1 MSAPPQI
8 VEAGVSTGRR
18 LREQLPR
25 GRRRRQ
31 VPWWWIV
38 PGLLVVLALQYA
50 PVIAGGWYALTDYN
64 GITSPTYVG
73 FDNFSK
79 IFNDPVAR
87 SAIGHTIQLAVV
99 FVIGVNVLGL
109 AFALAINRA
118 LKTRHFIRAL
128 LFAPVV
134 LTPLATSYIWGFIFQ
149 VDGPL
154 NHVLGTVGLD
164 SLQKTWLGD
173 PTWALWC
180 VCAVFIWQ
188 GTGIAVLIYLA
199 GLQGIPEEL
208 DEAAMVDGA
217 STWYRVRRVTL
228 PLLAPAMTVNITLAL
243 IQGLRAFDQI
253 LALTNGGPLN
263 ATETLATQVWKQT
276 FSNGRFGYGSALA
289 VVLTALVFLASMIQL
304 AVLRANERRL

>member
-1 MSAPPQI
+1 
-8 VEAGVSTGRR
+8 VTTDRR
-18 LREQLPR
+18 LRAKLPR
-25 GRRRRQ
+25 GRRGR
-31 VPWWWIV
+31 VPWWWIL

-50 PVIAGGWYALTDYN
+50 PVIAGSWYALTDFT
-64 GITSPTYVG
+64 GIGKATYVG
-73 FDNFSK
+73 LDNFSQ
-79 IFNDPVAR
+79 IFHDPVAKD
-87 SAIGHTIQLAVV
+87 ALLHTVELAVV

-118 LKTRHFIRAL
+118 LKSRHFIRAL

-149 VDGPL
+149 TDGPL
-154 NHVLGTVGLD
+154 NAVLGSIGLE

-180 VCAVFIWQ
+180 ITVVFIWQ

-199 GLQGIPEEL
+199 GLQGIPQEL
-208 DEAAMVDGA
+208 DEAAAVDGA

-276 FSNGRFGYGSALA
+276 FVNGRFGYGAALA
-289 VVLTALVFLASMIQL
+289 VVLTVLVAVASLIQL
-304 AVLRANERRL
+304 ALLRANERRL

>member
-1 MSAPPQI
+1 VTP
-8 VEAGVSTGRR
+8 ERR
-18 LREQLPR
+18 LRAKLPR
-25 GRRRRQ
+25 GRRGQ
-31 VPWWWIV
+31 VPWWWIL

-50 PVIAGGWYALTDYN
+50 PVIAGSWYSLTDFS
-64 GITSPTYVG
+64 GIGKATYVG
-73 FDNFSK
+73 FDNFSQ
-79 IFNDPVAR
+79 IFRDPVAKD
-87 SAIGHTIQLAVV
+87 ALVHTVELAVA

-109 AFALAINRA
+109 TFALAINRA

-149 VDGPL
+149 TDGPL
-154 NHVLGTVGLD
+154 NAVLGSIGLD
-164 SLQKTWLGD
+164 SLQRTWLGD

-180 VCAVFIWQ
+180 IVVVFIWQ

-208 DEAAMVDGA
+208 DEAAAVDGA
-217 STWYRVRRVTL
+217 STWYRIRRVTL
-228 PLLAPAMTVNITLAL
+228 PLLAPAMTVNVTLAL

-276 FSNGRFGYGSALA
+276 FVNGRFGYGAALA
-289 VVLTALVFLASMIQL
+289 VVLTALVALASLIQL
-304 AVLRANERRL
+304 ALLRANERRL

>member
-1 MSAPPQI
+1 
-8 VEAGVSTGRR
+8 VTTGRR
-18 LREQLPR
+18 LRAKLPR
-25 GRRRRQ
+25 SRRRQ
-31 VPWWWIV
+31 VPWWWIL
-38 PGLLVVLALQYA
+38 PGLVVVLALQYA
-50 PVIAGGWYALTDYN
+50 PVIAGSWYALTDYT
-64 GITSPTYVG
+64 GIGKATYVG
-73 FDNFSK
+73 LDNFRQ
-79 IFNDPVAR
+79 IFKDPVRKDAL
-87 SAIGHTIQLAVV
+87 AHTVELAVV
-99 FVIGVNVLGL
+99 FVICVNVLGL
-109 AFALAINRA
+109 ALALAINRA

-149 VDGPL
+149 TDGPL
-154 NHVLGTVGLD
+154 NAVLGSIGLD

-180 VCAVFIWQ
+180 ITVVFIWQ

-199 GLQGIPEEL
+199 GLQGIPQEL
-208 DEAAMVDGA
+208 DEAAAVDGA

-228 PLLAPAMTVNITLAL
+228 PLLAPAMTVNVTLAL

-276 FSNGRFGYGSALA
+276 FVNGRFGYGAALA
-289 VVLTALVFLASMIQL
+289 VVLTVLVAAASLIQL
-304 AVLRANERRL
+304 ALLRANERRL

>member
-1 MSAPPQI
+1 MSSPPQTI
-8 VEAGVSTGRR
+8 EASVPADRR
-18 LREQLPR
+18 LRAQLPR
-25 GRRRRQ
+25 RRRRQ
-31 VPWWWIV
+31 VPWWWIL

-50 PVIAGGWYALTDYN
+50 PVIAGSWYALTDFT
-64 GITSPTYVG
+64 GIGEATYIG
-73 FDNFSK
+73 FDNFSR
-79 IFNDPVAR
+79 IFDDPVAKD
-87 SAIGHTIQLAVV
+87 SILHTIELAVV
-99 FVIGVNVLGL
+99 FVVAVNVLGL
-109 AFALAINRA
+109 SFALAIHRA

-149 VDGPL
+149 TEGPL
-154 NHVLGTVGLD
+154 NSILGTVGLD
-164 SLQKTWLGD
+164 SLQETWLGD

-180 VCAVFIWQ
+180 ICAVFIWQ
-188 GTGIAVLIYLA
+188 NTGIAVLIYLA

-217 STWYRVRRVTL
+217 STWYRIRRVTL

-276 FSNGRFGYGSALA
+276 FVNGRFGYGAALA
-289 VVLTALVFLASMIQL
+289 VVLTVLVAAAAMVQL
-304 AVLRANERRL
+304 ALLRANERRL

>member
-1 MSAPPQI
+1 MSSPPQTI
-8 VEAGVSTGRR
+8 EASVPADRR
-18 LREQLPR
+18 LRAQLPR
-25 GRRRRQ
+25 RRRRQ
-31 VPWWWIV
+31 VPGWWIL

-50 PVIAGGWYALTDYN
+50 PVIAGSWYALTDFT
-64 GITSPTYVG
+64 GIGEATYIG
-73 FDNFSK
+73 FDNFSR
-79 IFNDPVAR
+79 IFDDPVAKD
-87 SAIGHTIQLAVV
+87 SILHTIELAVV
-99 FVIGVNVLGL
+99 FVVAVNVLGL
-109 AFALAINRA
+109 SFALAIHRA

-149 VDGPL
+149 TEGPL
-154 NHVLGTVGLD
+154 NSILGTVGLD
-164 SLQKTWLGD
+164 SLQETWLGD

-180 VCAVFIWQ
+180 ICAVFIWQ
-188 GTGIAVLIYLA
+188 NTGIAVLIYLA

-217 STWYRVRRVTL
+217 STWYRIRRVTL

-276 FSNGRFGYGSALA
+276 FVNGRFGYGAALA
-289 VVLTALVFLASMIQL
+289 VVLTVLVAAAAMVQL
-304 AVLRANERRL
+304 ALLRANERRL

>member
-1 MSAPPQI
+1 
-8 VEAGVSTGRR
+8 VTTGRR
-18 LREQLPR
+18 LRAKLPR
-25 GRRRRQ
+25 SRRRQ
-31 VPWWWIV
+31 VPWWWIL
-38 PGLLVVLALQYA
+38 PGLVVVLALQYA
-50 PVIAGGWYALTDYN
+50 PVIAGSWYALTDYT
-64 GITSPTYVG
+64 GIGKATYVG
-73 FDNFSK
+73 LDNFRQ
-79 IFNDPVAR
+79 IFKDPVRKDAL
-87 SAIGHTIQLAVV
+87 AHTVELAVV
-99 FVIGVNVLGL
+99 FVICVNILGL

-149 VDGPL
+149 TDGPL
-154 NHVLGTVGLD
+154 NAVLGSIGLD

-180 VCAVFIWQ
+180 ITVVFIWQ

-199 GLQGIPEEL
+199 GLQGIPQEL
-208 DEAAMVDGA
+208 DEAAAVDGA

-228 PLLAPAMTVNITLAL
+228 PLLAPAMTVNVTLAL

-276 FSNGRFGYGSALA
+276 FVNGRFGYGAALA
-289 VVLTALVFLASMIQL
+289 VVLTVLVAAASLIQL
-304 AVLRANERRL
+304 ALLRANERRL

>member
-1 MSAPPQI
+1 MSTSPQTI
-8 VEAGVSTGRR
+8 EASVSA
-18 LREQLPR
+18 
-25 GRRRRQ
+25 GRRRRAPLPRRRRRRP

-50 PVIAGGWYALTDYN
+50 PVIAGGWYALTDFT
-64 GITSPTYVG
+64 GVGEARYVG

-79 IFNDPVAR
+79 LFDDPVAKT
-87 SAIGHTIQLAVV
+87 AIWHSIELAVV
-99 FVIGVNVLGL
+99 FVVGVNVLGL

-118 LKTRHFIRAL
+118 LKTCHFIRAL
-128 LFAPVV
+128 LFTPVV
-134 LTPLATSYIWGFIFQ
+134 LTPLATSYIWGFVFQ
-149 VDGPL
+149 QDGPL
-154 NHVLGTVGLD
+154 NNVLGTIGLE

-180 VCAVFIWQ
+180 ICAVLIWQ

-208 DEAAMVDGA
+208 DEAAVVDGA
-217 STWYRVRRVTL
+217 STWYRTRRVTL
-228 PLLAPAMTVNITLAL
+228 PLLAPALTVNTTLAL

-263 ATETLATQVWKQT
+263 ATETLSTQVWKQT
-276 FSNGRFGYGSALA
+276 FVNGRFGYGAALA
-289 VVLTALVFLASMIQL
+289 VVLTVLVAVVSLLQL
-304 AVLRANERRL
+304 ALLRANERRL

>member
-1 MSAPPQI
+1 MSSPPQTI
-8 VEAGVSTGRR
+8 EASVPADRR
-18 LREQLPR
+18 LRTQLPR
-25 GRRRRQ
+25 RRRRRQ
-31 VPWWWIV
+31 VPWWWIL

-50 PVIAGGWYALTDYN
+50 PVIAGSWYALTDFT
-64 GITSPTYVG
+64 GIGEPTYIG
-73 FDNFSK
+73 FENFSR
-79 IFNDPVAR
+79 IFDDPVAKD
-87 SAIGHTIQLAVV
+87 SILHTIELAVV
-99 FVIGVNVLGL
+99 FVVGVNFLGL
-109 AFALAINRA
+109 SFALAINRA

-149 VDGPL
+149 TDGPL
-154 NHVLGTVGLD
+154 NSVLGTIGLD
-164 SLQKTWLGD
+164 SLQQTWLGD

-180 VCAVFIWQ
+180 ICLVFIWQ
-188 GTGIAVLIYLA
+188 NTGIAVLIYLA
-199 GLQGIPEEL
+199 GLQGIPQEL

-217 STWYRVRRVTL
+217 STWYRIRRVTL

-276 FSNGRFGYGSALA
+276 FVNGRFGYGAALA
-289 VVLTALVFLASMIQL
+289 VVLTVLVAAAAMLQL
-304 AVLRANERRL
+304 ALLRANERRL